1 MKSQR
6 AFNRTFKD
14 PQAYHGV
21 VREEVAM
28 PRVETRYA
36 HIVFEDSVPVISG
49 TTMRVVQLIEESL
62 ASGWSPEEAQ
72 FQFPFL
78 TMGQIHSA
86 LAYYWDHQDELDQE
100 IERSLRRSDQ
110 LRSAAKSSPLRE
122 RLRANGLI

>member
-1 MKSQR
+1 
-6 AFNRTFKD
+6 
-14 PQAYHGV
+14 
-21 VREEVAM
+21 M

-49 TTMRVVQLIEESL
+49 TTMRVVQLVDEIL

-78 TMGQIHSA
+78 TMEQIHSA
-86 LAYYWDHQDELDQE
+86 LAYYRDHQDELDQE

-110 LRSAAKSSPLRE
+110 LHSAAKSSPLRE